1 MSVRKALVASCLLSA
16 SLVAHAVE
24 PVSDSFVVKDIR
36 VEGLQWVTL
45 GAALL
50 NLPVRVG
57 DTVDSTV
64 VANAIKKLYASGN
77 FEDIQ
82 LVRDGEALV
91 VSVRERP
98 TISNIEFVGN
108 KDIKEEQL
116 KQSIEASGV
125 RVGEPLDRTILRSL
139 EKNLEDFYYGMGKY
153 SAKVQAIVTP
163 LPRNRV
169 DLKLN
174 FIEGVSAKIDQIN
187 IVGNK
192 VFSEELLLAQLS
204 LRDSVPWWNVVADQ
218 KYQKQKLAGDLEALR
233 SYYMNR
239 GYVRFKV
246 DSTQVEMTPDK
257 KGLYITI
264 NISEGEQYKVAGVH
278 LKGDLLGHD
287 ADMKKLVAI
296 TPGELYSAADVTHAE
311 ESLSKYLGK
320 FGYAYPQVT
329 TYPSIDDK
337 KKEVS
342 LNINVTPGPR
352 IYVRNISIQGNQ
364 QTKDEVLR
372 REMRQ
377 MEGTWLSNE
386 QVENS
391 KTRLNRL
398 GFFET
403 VEIQPRRLP
412 GSEDQVDLDV
422 KVKEQAAG
430 SITGGIGYGTSSGVS
445 FQFGLSQDNF
455 LGTGN
460 KAAFTFNMNDYSKT
474 FDVSY
479 TDPYFT
485 LDGVSLGGRAY
496 YTQFEAGNANL
507 VDYNNETIGTRLTF
521 GYPFNEI
528 NRLEFGV
535 GYENNK
541 LSQLQAYAQIRKFWE
556 IYAEN
561 RDSNGRVVFNKYDFS
576 SSWIRNNLNKGV
588 FATEGDKQQLT
599 GKVTIP
605 GSDLQF
611 YKLSFDDSHYYP
623 LDKEHSWVILGRMKF
638 AYGAGYGQ
646 VDGYNQVLPF
656 FENYY
661 AGGSDWLRGF
671 RSNTVGPKAL
681 YLYNSQGND
690 TVTATDQSVGGN
702 AMAVASLEF
711 IVPTPFASESYR
723 NQLRTSI
730 FFDIGNVWDT
740 TFNPNDY
747 NSFSA
752 SCDKFYDYSDPSK
765 YRSSVGVAL
774 QWLLPL
780 GLLAFLFARLIK
792 EQPGDKTEVLNFN
805 IVRSL
810 C

>member
-36 VEGLQWVTL
+36 VEGLQRVTL

-747 NSFSA
+747 NSCSA

-774 QWLLPL
+774 QWLSPL
-780 GLLAFLFARLIK
+780 GPLAFSFARPIK
-792 EQPGDKTEVLNFN
+792 EQPGDKTEVFNFN
-805 IVRSL
+805 IGRTF
-810 C
+810 